1 MLTMYK
7 TIEPPVGRLHRLYW
21 TLPAILQTPCKT
33 STDGQIIEQ
42 KIVYL
47 PK

>member
-21 TLPAILQTPCKT
+21 TLA
-33 STDGQIIEQ
+33 SIE
-42 KIVYL
+42 KGKVL
-47 PK
+47 RKSKVPNRNSKRNGEN